1 VAEKEMYRL
10 DVVVNVIG
18 ENTTKSK
25 LSAIDKF
32 TETTKKNLGA
42 LNRIKASP
50 TATIQ
55 DRITAPLRTIE
66 GRMKALNKVVAVAV
80 RVKDE
85 ASGVLGNI
93 AKKIKS
99 LPTAIMIGVG
109 AAATGTGVFVYKSLN
124 KAVDFEAQMSSIE
137 ALTDLTGQEM
147 LEMQALA
154 MEMGAKTQYSAL
166 EAAKGMEEL
175 LKAGISPAQV
185 KAGALEAALNLATAG
200 SLELAKAAEIMSTS
214 LNAFK
219 RDGITAA
226 QASDILAG
234 TANASATSVEELAY
248 GLAQTSAVASGL
260 GMSLK
265 DTNIALGIFANN
277 GLRGSDAGT
286 SFKTFLSNL
295 IPVTDKQI
303 KLFDKL
309 GLTTAGVGN
318 QFFTAEGNIKSFEEI
333 ADVMQKTFANMTA
346 MERQFALEQIFGS
359 DALRAGTIIALEG
372 AAGVKKFNDEM
383 SRVTALEVA
392 RKKMNNAAGAAE
404 EFQGALETLQISAML
419 PFLPTIKRMAEGAA
433 SFTEKYSPA
442 IIASMESA
450 AKKVEEFFNRLSQ
463 DEKFQN
469 LSWGEKV
476 SYALNEV
483 SAEFKGWMD
492 GPGGEVAKE
501 IGRKTGELIGVGL
514 EGATPA
520 LVVIGGSVG
529 KAIGQGVVSAF
540 GEALKSSPLGAIILG
555 AIPGAMVGSVVPGV
569 GTAIGGAAGG
579 AAGLITWIVSKITG
593 IFGPKKAEASE
604 SSSSPTTLTD
614 TSTTDIKQYEQYYRQ
629 FEEFYNT
636 QTTTQ
641 QSYVPA
647 TQPQPSESAV
657 YANEDMVNSTILA
670 SDAML
675 TSSAIITAF
684 NTNLQ
689 GKATEIIARMGA
701 WSEQAW
707 TITGIATAFSANLQN
722 MANEVISRGLSFAG
736 ALSDAANRAGSFV
749 MPSFGASRATPV
761 EPHAAGGIFSSPH
774 LGVVA
779 EAGPEAIIP
788 LSSKMRDRGIELWK
802 QAGRFL
808 GIAPHAEGGI
818 FGSSKLVT
826 EAGPEAGIPFSRSPE
841 RIRERG
847 LGLWQQINNVF
858 SPAMPALALAGS
870 GAETGLLYDGI
881 DYGPELSGQVQ
892 ELNVPISIANI
903 TANIS
908 GSSLDVEDIAEQV
921 GEQVKQQVKW
931 EITRELAN
939 AIENRI

>member
-1 VAEKEMYRL
+1 
-10 DVVVNVIG
+10 
-18 ENTTKSK
+18 
-25 LSAIDKF
+25 
-32 TETTKKNLGA
+32 
-42 LNRIKASP
+42 
-50 TATIQ
+50 
-55 DRITAPLRTIE
+55 
-66 GRMKALNKVVAVAV
+66 
-80 RVKDE
+80 
-85 ASGVLGNI
+85 
-93 AKKIKS
+93 
-99 LPTAIMIGVG
+99 MIGVG
-109 AAATGTGVFVYKSLN
+109 AAATGTGVFVYKSLK

-214 LNAFK
+214 LNAYK

-303 KLFDKL
+303 ELFDKL

-469 LSWGEKV
+469 LRWGEKV

-492 GPGGEVAKE
+492 GFGDEGL
-501 IGRKTGELIGVGL
+501 RKR
-514 EGATPA
+514 
-520 LVVIGGSVG
+520 
-529 KAIGQGVVSAF
+529 
-540 GEALKSSPLGAIILG
+540 
-555 AIPGAMVGSVVPGV
+555 
-569 GTAIGGAAGG
+569 
-579 AAGLITWIVSKITG
+579 
-593 IFGPKKAEASE
+593 KKNRR
-604 SSSSPTTLTD
+604 TD
-614 TSTTDIKQYEQYYRQ
+614 WCRT
-629 FEEFYNT
+629 
-636 QTTTQ
+636 
-641 QSYVPA
+641 
-647 TQPQPSESAV
+647 
-657 YANEDMVNSTILA
+657 
-670 SDAML
+670 
-675 TSSAIITAF
+675 
-684 NTNLQ
+684 
-689 GKATEIIARMGA
+689 
-701 WSEQAW
+701 
-707 TITGIATAFSANLQN
+707 
-722 MANEVISRGLSFAG
+722 
-736 ALSDAANRAGSFV
+736 
-749 MPSFGASRATPV
+749 
-761 EPHAAGGIFSSPH
+761 
-774 LGVVA
+774 
-779 EAGPEAIIP
+779 
-788 LSSKMRDRGIELWK
+788 
-802 QAGRFL
+802 
-808 GIAPHAEGGI
+808 
-818 FGSSKLVT
+818 
-826 EAGPEAGIPFSRSPE
+826 
-841 RIRERG
+841 
-847 LGLWQQINNVF
+847 
-858 SPAMPALALAGS
+858 
-870 GAETGLLYDGI
+870 
-881 DYGPELSGQVQ
+881 
-892 ELNVPISIANI
+892 
-903 TANIS
+903 
-908 GSSLDVEDIAEQV
+908 
-921 GEQVKQQVKW
+921 
-931 EITRELAN
+931 
-939 AIENRI
+939 

>member
-1 VAEKEMYRL
+1 MYRL
-10 DVVVNVIG
+10 DLVIG
-18 ENTTKSK
+18 VTGDNVTKSK
-25 LSAIDKF
+25 LTAIDRF

-42 LNRIKASP
+42 LSRVKASP

-109 AAATGTGVFVYKSLN
+109 AAAIGTGVFAYKSLN

-154 MEMGAKTQYSAL
+154 MEMGAKTKYSAL

-175 LKAGISPAQV
+175 LKAGITPAIV

-200 SLELAKAAEIMSTS
+200 SLDLAKAAEIMSTS
-214 LNAFK
+214 LNAYK
-219 RDGITAA
+219 RDGLTAA
-226 QASDILAG
+226 QASDVLAG

-303 KLFDKL
+303 ELFDKL

-476 SYALNEV
+476 SYALGEIS
-483 SAEFKGWMD
+483 SAFRDWMN
-492 GPGGEVAKE
+492 GPGGDTAKE
-501 IGRKTGELIGVGL
+501 IGRQMGELIGVGL

-520 LVVIGGSVG
+520 LVVIGGTIG
-529 KAIGQGVVSAF
+529 KGIGQGVIAAF
-540 GEALKSSPLGAIILG
+540 GEALSSNPLGAIILG

-569 GTAIGGAAGG
+569 GTVIGAAAGG
-579 AAGLITWIVSKITG
+579 GAGLFAWIGDKI
-593 IFGPKKAEASE
+593 IDLFRPKKAEAGE
-604 SSSSPTTLTD
+604 LSSSPATVTTAPNV
-614 TSTTDIKQYEQYYRQ
+614 STMDFYQNQVMAG
-629 FEEFYNT
+629 YNT
-636 QTTTQ
+636 QPTVMQQPMQ
-641 QSYVPA
+641 QSM
-647 TQPQPSESAV
+647 QQPSDSMV
-657 YANEDMVNSTILA
+657 YASEDMINSTILA
-670 SDAML
+670 SDALL
-675 TSSAIITAF
+675 TNSAIITAF

-689 GKATEIIARMGA
+689 DKATEIIARKSSLSDQLWNLIA
-701 WSEQAW
+701 
-707 TITGIATAFSANLQN
+707 ITTAFAANLQSIADN
-722 MANEVISRGLSFAG
+722 VIANGWNLAS
-736 ALSDAANRAGSFV
+736 ALSNA
-749 MPSFGASRATPV
+749 ASRARSFVLPSFSGAPAV
-761 EPHAAGGIFSSPH
+761 PHAVGGLFDRPH
-774 LGVVA
+774 LGLVA
-779 EAGPEAIIP
+779 EAGPEAVIP
-788 LSSKMRDRGIELWK
+788 LSSRM
-802 QAGRFL
+802 
-808 GIAPHAEGGI
+808 
-818 FGSSKLVT
+818 
-826 EAGPEAGIPFSRSPE
+826 
-841 RIRERG
+841 RERG
-847 LGLWQQINNVF
+847 ISLWQQAGQYLDVGSRLSRIAEPVT
-858 SPAMPALALAGS
+858 SRLQGSAMMQQVNSILNPVPALAFAG
-870 GAETGLLYDGI
+870 GGTGSIYDQAGFSPEQWRPTRSTGQLQGI
-881 DYGPELSGQVQ
+881 SVT
-892 ELNVPISIANI
+892 VPITGI
-903 TANIS
+903 TTHIH
-908 GSSLDVEDIAEQV
+908 GSNLDINDIAEQV
-921 GEQVKQQVKW
+921 GEQVKRQVKR
-931 EITRELAN
+931 EIVIEISN
-939 AIENRI
+939 ALENRK